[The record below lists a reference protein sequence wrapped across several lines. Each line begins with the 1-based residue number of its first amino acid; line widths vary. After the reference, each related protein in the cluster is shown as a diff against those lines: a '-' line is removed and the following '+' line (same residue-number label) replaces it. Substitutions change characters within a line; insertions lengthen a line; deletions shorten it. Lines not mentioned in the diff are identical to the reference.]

1 MFLLRTI
8 FLVIRKNNVKQ
19 KNNNNHNK
27 KMEDTYECYEQNDDR
42 CFC

>member
-8 FLVIRKNNVKQ
+8 FLVNRKNNVKQ

-27 KMEDTYECYEQNDDR
+27 KNGGYIR
-42 CFC
+42 VLRAK